1 MPNGILGRQ
10 REENNPVRQP
20 WPVEQ
25 KVSLVL
31 EGLRRRRPVTELCRE
46 AGISL
51 ARYYQ
56 WREQFIDAA
65 RLGLTHSEAERHAL
79 EERVK
84 QLEAE
89 NASLQ
94 RRVRI
99 FQELCV
105 AD

>member
-1 MPNGILGRQ
+1 MPNGIPGPQ
-10 REENNPVRQP
+10 RGEDNIVRRP
-20 WPVEQ
+20 WPVDQ

-31 EGLRRRRPVTELCRE
+31 EGLRGRRPVSELCRE
-46 AGISL
+46 AGISP

-56 WREQFIDAA
+56 WREEFIDAA
-65 RLGLTHSEAERHAL
+65 RMGLVHSEAERHAL

-89 NASLQ
+89 NVSLRQ
-94 RRVRI
+94 RVRI

>member
-1 MPNGILGRQ
+1 
-10 REENNPVRQP
+10 VD
-20 WPVEQ
+20 Q

-31 EGLRRRRPVTELCRE
+31 EGLRGRRPVSELCRE
-46 AGISL
+46 AGISP

-56 WREQFIDAA
+56 WREEFIDAA
-65 RLGLTHSEAERHAL
+65 RMGLAHSEAERLAL

-89 NASLQ
+89 NVSLRQ
-94 RRVRI
+94 RVRI